1 MPKNIREAMGDP
13 KWREAVYEEMKALK
27 NNDTWVLSNL
37 PARKKT
43 VGCKWVFTIKFKVDG
58 KIERYKARLVAKG
71 YTKTYGLNYQ
81 ETFASVA
88 KMNIVRILLS
98 LAALEEEVFMDAPPG
113 FENTIGAGKVCKLK
127 KSLYGLKQSPR
138 AWFEKFTRSICSKG
152 FHQSQGD
159 HTLFFK
165 HGDNGKITAL
175 AVYVDDIIL
184 MGNDENEARRLKEE
198 LNKEFEIKDLGNLR
212 YFLGIE
218 VARSRKGIFISQR
231 KYVLDLLKEL
241 VCLGVKLLKLL

>member
-1 MPKNIREAMGDP
+1 
-13 KWREAVYEEMKALK
+13 
-27 NNDTWVLSNL
+27 
-37 PARKKT
+37 
-43 VGCKWVFTIKFKVDG
+43 
-58 KIERYKARLVAKG
+58 
-71 YTKTYGLNYQ
+71 
-81 ETFASVA
+81 
-88 KMNIVRILLS
+88 MNIVRILLS
-98 LAALEEEVFMDAPPG
+98 LAAQYDWFLNQLDVKNAFLHGNLEEEVFMDAPPG

-138 AWFEKFTRSICSKG
+138 AWFEKFTRSVCSKG

-175 AVYVDDIIL
+175 VIYVDDIIL

-198 LNKEFEIKDLGNLR
+198 LDKEFEIKDLRNLR

-231 KYVLDLLKEL
+231 KYVLDLLKEIGMFECKA
-241 VCLGVKLLKLL
+241 VETPIEVNH